1 MVTTM
6 TLPVFNI
13 SVHVSLIIHVIL
25 EGFKEGIQFQSNQS
39 LAGVVGVDIPV
50 SAIQGFEP
58 RRALGP
64 SGYTFA
70 MNQVS
75 ADARVFALSP
85 NCLP

>member
-1 MVTTM
+1 M

-13 SVHVSLIIHVIL
+13 SVH
-25 EGFKEGIQFQSNQS
+25 SNQT

-50 SAIQGFEP
+50 SAIQAFEP

-70 MNQVS
+70 ANQNGHLLFHPAMWMDENYLEDPAHVDISNAEGENQGRMMN
-75 ADARVFALSP
+75 
-85 NCLP
+85 